1 MTCFQNVVTEHP
13 PLDCT
18 EDNMYL
24 CFCVSPSLQ
33 SYFVDCAY
41 SDCGSG
47 AEEAIQFGVGLCSGK
62 YLMFELFLPSSNP
75 SMV

>member
-1 MTCFQNVVTEHP
+1 VTCFQNVVTEHP

-33 SYFVDCAY
+33 NYFVDCAY
-41 SDCGSG
+41 ADCGSG
-47 AEEAIQFGVGLCSGK
+47 AEEAISFGVGLCSGK
-62 YLMFELFLPSSNP
+62 LRMFEYLFPSSNP
-75 SMV
+75 FFM